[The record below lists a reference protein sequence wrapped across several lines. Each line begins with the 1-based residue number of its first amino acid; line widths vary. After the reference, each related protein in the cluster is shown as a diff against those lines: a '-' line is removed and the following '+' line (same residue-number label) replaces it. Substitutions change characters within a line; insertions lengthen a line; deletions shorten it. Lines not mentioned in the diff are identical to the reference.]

1 MDRFSGKACDTIASE
16 AIEAL
21 KTVAEK
27 HGLNVVP
34 ARGNYGDTE
43 FTFKASFVIPTKVGN
58 VTVDTPQA
66 KAYANMCAWNHDF
79 KAEWLGQTFMFKGMQ
94 YRLDGYKPRSPKF
107 PFICTRLDDNR
118 SRKCQEG
125 LIKAGFKDK

>member
-43 FTFKASFVIPTKVGN
+43 FTFKASFVIPTKVGGITIN
-58 VTVDTPQA
+58 TPQA
-66 KAYANMCAWNHDF
+66 KHYVNMCKWNSDF
-79 KAEWLGQTFMFKGMQ
+79 KAEWLGKTFMFKGMQ
-94 YRLDGYKPRSPKF
+94 YRLDGYKPRSPKR
-107 PFICTRLDDNR
+107 PFICTRLNNNK
-118 SRKCQEG
+118 SYIHQEG
-125 LIKAGFKDK
+125 SIKAGFKDK